1 MTAQDR
7 PLTQPPTQLHNLAQA
22 LIVFG
27 LAVAC
32 LAGFASLPIMPMVG
46 VWYQSTPVTG
56 ALFAGAALCAGGLA
70 LAAFSTPQ
78 AAKLALWHPL
88 VAIPVLISLW
98 SWAAP
103 AYTGAAIQS
112 FFGAPQIGLG
122 GAWFLSLAV
131 MTGGARYIFNA
142 PSAPRHKLVS
152 ALAVI
157 ALVSALAIITS
168 DLWAPGGWRPFFF
181 SDYLAFHA
189 LYIWVIAAFWL
200 PHAKWS
206 AWIGLILCGV
216 IIFSTGNRTAY
227 GALIFAVASLFAIQ
241 YLQSRF
247 SASTLRRLS
256 TWGIGLMALLTPV
269 GIYFLH
275 RVGLPDSVPH
285 DIIYTFKSR
294 SLLLETVIFGI
305 INNPAMVLTGIGWGN
320 FSELVFSQ
328 IPIDQTAIWAPA
340 AARAGDDYLWEAL
353 WQLHFHTHNELAEH
367 LASGGIPSL
376 ALWLGYLVLVP
387 LLAAQEK
394 RATAVAFTV
403 GYVLLSAMWFQMPG
417 GLALMAIA
425 VAGLGSKPCV
435 PPAAEPSPSRR
446 PWSAAFAAAA
456 FLTLAASSATTF
468 KNGYTAAQNVERNFA
483 PNSTFVQPFCGGD
496 APAVGAGL
504 TEFSELM
511 KSFATSNI
519 DRLRAG
525 KDVEAWRFKRLDD
538 YLCRADELMA
548 QGGPLSVGV
557 RALTLRSDFAFPPK
571 PLKQKDFEARLYS
584 GWDKNV
590 NWVLTRAPSR
600 TDLALP
606 YLSWLLGKGAEAQAL
621 QLSEHML
628 KANPADP
635 VGLWFSGVVLLNDI
649 STKSEGI
656 QRLKQALH
664 NNIEKIMPVEPDLK
678 AQLENL

>member
-1 MTAQDR
+1 MTTQDR

-27 LAVAC
+27 LTVAC

-46 VWYQSTPVTG
+46 VWYQSSPVVG
-56 ALFAGAALCAGGLA
+56 ALFAGAALCTGGLA
-70 LAAFSTPQ
+70 LAAFSAPQ
-78 AAKLALWHPL
+78 AVILALRHPL
-88 VAIPVLISLW
+88 VVIPVVISLW

-103 AYTGAAIQS
+103 AYTGAAVQS

-131 MTGGARYIFNA
+131 MTGGARYVLYCLDQKWANI
-142 PSAPRHKLVS
+142 LVGI
-152 ALAVI
+152 ALA
-157 ALVSALAIITS
+157 SALAIVAS

-189 LYIWVIAAFWL
+189 LYIWVIATYWL
-200 PHAKWS
+200 PHARWS

-216 IIFSTGNRTAY
+216 IVFSTGNRTAY
-227 GALIFAVASLFAIQ
+227 GAFIVAVASLFTVQ

-247 SASTLRRLS
+247 SAASLRRLS
-256 TWGIGLMALLTPV
+256 VWGIGLLAVLTPV
-269 GIYFLH
+269 GIYYLH
-275 RVGLPDSVPH
+275 RIGLPDSVPH

-305 INNPAMVLTGIGWGN
+305 INNPAMLLTGIGWGN

-353 WQLHFHTHNELAEH
+353 WQLHFHTHNELTEH
-367 LASGGIPSL
+367 LASGGLPSL
-376 ALWLGYLVLVP
+376 ALWLTYLVLVP
-387 LLAAQEK
+387 LLAPQEK
-394 RATAVAFTV
+394 LATAIAFTV

-417 GLALMAIA
+417 GLALMAMA
-425 VAGLGSKPCV
+425 VTGLGPKPHV
-435 PPAAEPSPSRR
+435 PAAAEPSPSRR
-446 PWSAAFAAAA
+446 PWSAVFAALA
-456 FLTLAASSATTF
+456 FLTLAATSATTF
-468 KNGYTAAQNVERNFA
+468 MNGYTAAQNVERNFA
-483 PNSTFVQPFCGGD
+483 PNSTFIQPFCGGD
-496 APAVGAGL
+496 APTVGAGL

-519 DRLRAG
+519 DLLRAG

-557 RALTLRSDFAFPPK
+557 RALTLRSDFAFPPN

-590 NWVLTRAPSR
+590 TWVLTRAPSR

-606 YLSWLLGKGAEAQAL
+606 YLSWLLAKGAEAQAL
-621 QLSEHML
+621 QLSDHML

-656 QRLKQALH
+656 QRLKRALH

>member
-7 PLTQPPTQLHNLAQA
+7 PLPQPPTQLHSLAQA
-22 LIVFG
+22 LIIFG
-27 LAVAC
+27 LTVAY

-46 VWYQSTPVTG
+46 VWYQSTPVIGT
-56 ALFAGAALCAGGLA
+56 LFAGATLCAGGLT
-70 LAAFSTPQ
+70 LTAFSAPQ

-88 VAIPVLISLW
+88 VAIPVVISVW

-103 AYTGAAIQS
+103 AYTGAAVQS

-131 MTGGARYIFNA
+131 MTGGARYVLYCLDQRWANI
-142 PSAPRHKLVS
+142 LVS
-152 ALAVI
+152 IALA
-157 ALVSALAIITS
+157 SALAIVAC

-200 PHAKWS
+200 PQAKWS

-216 IIFSTGNRTAY
+216 IVFSTGNRTAY
-227 GALIFAVASLFAIQ
+227 GAFIVAVISLFVVQ
-241 YLQSRF
+241 YLQNRF
-247 SASTLRRLS
+247 SVATLRRLS
-256 TWGIGLMALLTPV
+256 AWGMGLMALLVPV
-269 GIYFLH
+269 GIYYLH
-275 RVGLPDSVPH
+275 RIGLPDSVPH

-294 SLLLETVIFGI
+294 SLLLETLIFGI
-305 INNPAMVLTGIGWGN
+305 INDPAMLLTGIGWGN

-353 WQLHFHTHNELAEH
+353 WQLHFHSHNELAEH

-387 LLAAQEK
+387 LLAPQEK

-417 GLALMAIA
+417 GLALMAMA
-425 VAGLGSKPCV
+425 VAGLGSRPSV
-435 PPAAEPSPSRR
+435 PPAAEPGPSRR
-446 PWSAAFAAAA
+446 PWSAVFAAVA
-456 FLTLAASSATTF
+456 FLTLAATSATLF
-468 KNGYTAAQNVERNFA
+468 KNGSAAAQNVERNFA
-483 PNSTFVQPFCGGD
+483 PNSTFIQPFCDGD
-496 APAVGAGL
+496 APDVGAGL

-511 KSFATSNI
+511 KAFATSNI

-571 PLKQKDFEARLYS
+571 PLNQKDFETRLYS

-628 KANPADP
+628 KTNPADP
-635 VGLWFSGVVLLNDI
+635 VGLWFSGVVLLNDTR
-649 STKSEGI
+649 TKSEGI
-656 QRLKQALH
+656 QRLKRALH